1 MTAAPRRDGA
11 LVASAAAV
19 LYLLLLQ
26 DRFYGADGHVLL
38 QMAVRGAD
46 VHERHLLYLPAA
58 RAALALLAPLGV
70 TPFRALE
77 VLSAVAT
84 ALGVFVLHRTA
95 ARCGH
100 PRAAAAV
107 AAVGCAVLPVTLF
120 FATTIEVHGLFF
132 LPAALAWYAAARCAA
147 RPVAWTGCALGA
159 ACALA
164 GCTHASGHAMLFLL
178 VPVVALQRGVRA
190 AVRPAL
196 AAGAVHAAFLAA
208 LSLARP
214 RHGDAW
220 RWLPDAAERLSFV
233 AHVPE
238 YFCFEYLL
246 PTLPFGAVALAGAVW
261 RPDRFAVAHAVVVV
275 AYSWAVVGVL
285 IGLREFGAYAVPL
298 VWPAVHLAVR
308 RCGARRSAWLAA
320 LAAAAAI
327 GGQRWWD
334 TRPER
339 AVDVAAVARLAA
351 DGPTTLLVAGSDE
364 ADPVLRALPHVAV
377 VILPVA
383 YLAYPGTEAEVADR
397 VAFALDLLLQNGQ
410 RVFMTETAL
419 AEFARTMPGAA
430 AEVRAR
436 LRFTAVVLDGLRVER
451 IERP

>member
-1 MTAAPRRDGA
+1 RRLPGCVDEELQGRPARGGAARRVCRAAGARHRGVPVRRGPHHPAGARPAPGSRHGAGARPAARRAQRPPLLPRARPPAAGRGSRRRPRPRRPLPSARQRPRPGDHRRKAPARQPDLRRVRLRRAGRLRGARARRRVTMTAAPRRDGA

-220 RWLPDAAERLSFV
+220 
-233 AHVPE
+233 
-238 YFCFEYLL
+238 
-246 PTLPFGAVALAGAVW
+246 
-261 RPDRFAVAHAVVVV
+261 
-275 AYSWAVVGVL
+275 
-285 IGLREFGAYAVPL
+285 
-298 VWPAVHLAVR
+298 
-308 RCGARRSAWLAA
+308 
-320 LAAAAAI
+320 
-327 GGQRWWD
+327 
-334 TRPER
+334 
-339 AVDVAAVARLAA
+339 
-351 DGPTTLLVAGSDE
+351 
-364 ADPVLRALPHVAV
+364 
-377 VILPVA
+377 
-383 YLAYPGTEAEVADR
+383 
-397 VAFALDLLLQNGQ
+397 
-410 RVFMTETAL
+410 
-419 AEFARTMPGAA
+419 
-430 AEVRAR
+430 
-436 LRFTAVVLDGLRVER
+436 
-451 IERP
+451 